1 MADTLKIRKDLR
13 LIAELLWGNGSSG
26 VECFDHKSY
35 DDETL
40 IPHIDIDG
48 ERVLVDTFIIN
59 RDGSQFT
66 IISGDD
72 SYTLDMDAIPSEWDD
87 DYFIEIGLDTLLRD
101 VYYETSESCEIGD
114 YELDFMDKYP
124 FII

>member
-13 LIAELLWGNGSSG
+13 LIAELLWSNGSSG

-35 DDETL
+35 EDETD
-40 IPHIDIDG
+40 IPHLDIDG

-66 IISGDD
+66 IISGRD
-72 SYTLDMDAIPSEWDD
+72 SYILDMDAIPSEWDD

-101 VYYETSESCEIGD
+101 VYYETAESYEIGD
-114 YELDFMDKYP
+114 YELDFIENYP
-124 FII
+124 YII

>member
-1 MADTLKIRKDLR
+1 MANTLKIRKELEK
-13 LIAELLWGNGSSG
+13 IAELLWSNGCNG
-26 VECFDHKSY
+26 IIHFDHKSY

-72 SYTLDMDAIPSEWDD
+72 SYTLDMDSIPSEWDD

-101 VYYETSESCEIGD
+101 VYYETSESWEIGD

>member
-1 MADTLKIRKDLR
+1 MADTLAIRKDLR
-13 LIAELLWGNGSSG
+13 LIAELLWSNDYNG
-26 VECFDHKSY
+26 VIYFNHKSY

-40 IPHIDIDG
+40 IPHLDIDG
-48 ERVLVDTFIIN
+48 KRVLVDTFSIN

-66 IISGDD
+66 IISGRD
-72 SYTLDMDAIPSEWDD
+72 SYILDMDAIPSEWDD

-114 YELDFMDKYP
+114 YELDFLDRYP
-124 FII
+124 FVI